1 MDGMDA
7 PEDAQAVARAR
18 DGDSEAFRAL
28 VERHSRALFHLAYRI
43 TGNEAEAEDVVQE
56 TFVRAWRALDRFE
69 ARAQVGSWLHRIAA
83 NAALDVVRARRR
95 HGEGPARRPADEAGT
110 AHDPMDRLV
119 SDFPSPER
127 LAAGNEVARRLRAAM
142 AQLTASE
149 RTAFVLRHFED
160 RPIEE
165 IGRAL
170 GLHGNA
176 AKQTVFRAV
185 RKLRRALEPV
195 MSPVR

>member
-1 MDGMDA
+1 MNGMDA

-18 DGDSEAFRAL
+18 DGDSEAFRGL

-95 HGEGPARRPADEAGT
+95 HGERTVGRPAGQDEER
-110 AHDPMDRLV
+110 DPLETV
-119 SDFPSPER
+119 ASDLPSPER
-127 LAAGNEVARRLRAAM
+127 LVAGTEISRRLRAAM

-160 RPIEE
+160 QPIEE

-170 GLHGNA
+170 GLQGNA